1 MLASMSAV
9 TTDDDG
15 DRELPADTLM
25 VWLPAPLWEEEVA
38 EEYCGKLK
46 KAAKGLHDL
55 LLLLCSCRF
64 LCTSRDWSSC
74 SSSLT

>member
-1 MLASMSAV
+1 MSVV
-9 TTDDDG
+9 TDAG
-15 DRELPADTLM
+15 DRELPADVDDSSM
-25 VWLPAPLWEEEVA
+25 IVRLPAPRWEAEVA
-38 EEYCGKLK
+38 EEYRGKLK

-55 LLLLCSCRF
+55 PLPLCSFRL